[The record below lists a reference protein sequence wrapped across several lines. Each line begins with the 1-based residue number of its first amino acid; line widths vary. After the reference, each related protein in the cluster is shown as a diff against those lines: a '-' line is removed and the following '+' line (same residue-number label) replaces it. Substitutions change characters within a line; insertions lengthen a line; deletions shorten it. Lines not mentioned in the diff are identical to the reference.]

1 MPQLVTNKA
10 ESFVHAAALT
20 HRHDPLPQ
28 AVTAAAI
35 LANPNT
41 TRDPA
46 AAALIRGTHDLMIH
60 RSESRRT
67 TPPVAAGATL
77 LLLATGFL
85 AGGCGSGASP
95 RGTVHDAAD
104 PVTVQAI
111 RAGDAGAF
119 GGLILPGRV
128 RAREEVTLA
137 ARITGRLTALPMRE
151 GASFR
156 RGQVLARFDAPETRD
171 AVRSAR
177 EALEAARARVEQA
190 RADETRM
197 QTLVEQNVAARRDL
211 ELAGVER
218 HAAEAA
224 FSSAQAALQSWE
236 ENAALTAPFDGVV
249 ARRHVDPGQTLTPGQ
264 PILDLRSRTVGE
276 IEAAVPESAL
286 PTLATARASYQ
297 ISDGDWNAATLVR
310 VDGMT
315 DPATRTRRAYFA
327 PEAQARLEAGAY
339 ARVRIRAAAGDSA
352 VAAGPIVVPSSA
364 LVRRGSL
371 TGVYVLRDDRAW
383 LRWLRIGREADGRAE
398 VLAGLAPGEAFAA
411 APADLA
417 DGRAVRIAE

>member
-1 MPQLVTNKA
+1 
-10 ESFVHAAALT
+10 
-20 HRHDPLPQ
+20 
-28 AVTAAAI
+28 
-35 LANPNT
+35 
-41 TRDPA
+41 
-46 AAALIRGTHDLMIH
+46 
-60 RSESRRT
+60 
-67 TPPVAAGATL
+67 VAAGATL
-77 LLLATGFL
+77 LVLAAGFL
-85 AGGCGSGASP
+85 AGGCGSGAPSH
-95 RGTVHDAAD
+95 GAVQDTAD

-156 RGQVLARFDAPETRD
+156 RGQILARFDAPETRD

-177 EALEAARARVEQA
+177 EALEAARVRVEQA
-190 RADETRM
+190 RTDESRM

-236 ENAALTAPFDGVV
+236 ESAALTAPFDGVV

-264 PILDLRSRTVGE
+264 PILDLRSRAVGE
-276 IEAAVPESAL
+276 IEADVPESAL
-286 PTLATARASYQ
+286 PTLEAARASYQ
-297 ISDGDWNAATLVR
+297 IGDGDWHAATIVR

-339 ARVRIRAAAGDSA
+339 ARVRIRAAAGDST